1 MEKKQ
6 LAFMMVLLLAGLF
19 IGYAV
24 HVVAPSVQ
32 LEDKVRELETKITNL
47 QTQIDQLKAQIAE
60 REEELAEKDET
71 IGSLTDQVEELDI
84 KLRQVSQKL
93 IEKDKTIES
102 LTGQIEELKAELG
115 QISETRILGVYFSP
129 KGKCEEQI
137 IYWIGRANSTIHI
150 LIYSFTL
157 DSIGE
162 ALITAHHRGV
172 EVMVV
177 FEKSQITEY
186 SEYQT
191 LRAAGVPV
199 RNDTNSK
206 LMHHKVII
214 IDGIIV
220 LTGSFNWSK
229 SAQEYN
235 NENLVIIRSTYVA
248 TIYEEEFQQ
257 IWVES
262 V

>member
-1 MEKKQ
+1 MI
-6 LAFMMVLLLAGLF
+6 VLLLVGLF

-24 HVVAPSVQ
+24 HVVVPSVQ

-71 IGSLTDQVEELDI
+71 I
-84 KLRQVSQKL
+84 
-93 IEKDKTIES
+93 ES
-102 LTGQIEELKAELG
+102 LTGQIEELKAELE

-129 KGKCEEQI
+129 KGKCEEQT

-177 FEKSQITEY
+177 FEESQITEY

-214 IDGIIV
+214 VDGIIV

-235 NENLVIIRSTYVA
+235 NENLVIVRSTYVA
-248 TIYEEEFQQ
+248 AIYEEEFQK